1 MDIKISLFG
10 LALVSALSVVISC
23 SSSKDES
30 NNTGGSS
37 SSNAGTDNSGNSSSG
52 GSGKGGSSSS
62 SGGSS
67 SNNAGTQSTGGFNG
81 GSFNGGGFNFGGNLG
96 LGGAFDPA
104 DYMCNPKPKVGTD
117 CPAGTMPCAA
127 DTSVCYC
134 KDAKWACQDLSGALG
149 AGGAGGGQIQ
159 CPGTMPN
166 SGDSCGMSFGFC
178 PYGQNSGCV
187 CFGGSWTCQ

>member
-1 MDIKISLFG
+1 MNIKISLLGF
-10 LALVSALSVVISC
+10 AVVSALSVVISC

-37 SSNAGTDNSGNSSSG
+37 SSSAGTGGSDNPSSG
-52 GSGKGGSSSS
+52 GSGKSGSSNS

-67 SNNAGTQSTGGFNG
+67 SNNGGSSTTGGV
-81 GSFNGGGFNFGGNLG
+81 NGGGFNFGGNLG
-96 LGGAFDPA
+96 VGGAFDPSEF
-104 DYMCNPKPKVGTD
+104 MCNPKPKVGTD

-134 KDAKWACQDLSGALG
+134 KDSKWACQDLSGALG
-149 AGGAGGGQIQ
+149 AGGAGGDQVE
-159 CPGTMPN
+159 CPATKPSN
-166 SGDSCGMSFGFC
+166 GDSCGMAFGFC

-187 CFGGSWTCQ
+187 CFGGSWNCQ